1 MTSNTGP
8 GSLHAPLLLP
18 EFQSP
23 AFDGGLDVPT
33 PMACEAAPW
42 ADILYLTGTGT
53 FWLLTQ
59 EVADALHE
67 AAEELAGWVKVEDP
81 IQRLEHLSKDAGVME
96 CFLPAR
102 PEYFLDE
109 AEREQAGEK
118 LKRLGELMQERGDEE
133 TDPAQRV
140 SAHTPL
146 NENFWFW
153 VSPLLVGTPR
163 LWDRAWNGEETRLVE
178 ELHELYRR
186 GMERAREEGYVIEG
200 GGYYGPWEAEIE
212 SALESYRQCRAAV
225 IQKHASV
232 DQPGAL
238 LPVREALVEYQ
249 AFLADCESMS
259 PRDSSRCAV
268 IGDFVSSEADRLDAD
283 LRAYCDSILA
293 LATLGVATPEWALA
307 AAPLSGSPAGLER
320 GIEAFDHYNRVLQQA
335 ADLFGEVEAKLG
347 QWATATAHRS
357 ALPIHLFQEEREAF
371 NRLVAQ
377 LDVLYQ
383 LAETQVARMRP
394 QRVLFWQADI
404 SDQRHALGYRRQS
417 IDVLVRK
424 DFPLREFSSPRAEQ
438 ALSHVS
444 LRHLLRDVRDG
455 ERPALLRDL
464 EQDGVLPAT
473 LWEANETALSNW
485 LARRGCERIERR
497 ADWFEERLGFFVPD
511 AFFDYLD
518 AQGYEVQSLKQESA
532 KSAWAE
538 TLQRILFTGPSRE
551 RLRLFDASAQAQMLR
566 LVGTPHATL
575 NDALGVHLDEPVT
588 LIEREASLQLFEW
601 EERSKAE
608 GSASAQVRQRRE
620 VAGELNIGGP
630 RHGPWRATEGARGT
644 PHPSAGAKY
653 QLELKG
659 TYSLARG
666 EISLG
671 TLHLPHERDAT
682 PFAAVLTQRE
692 NELRDLGCYSLQVAA
707 VAKGFAGAALALTAE
722 TGLGFDHNGVKLTG
736 LEWAQREA
744 QGATFKAFAGATVGV
759 NTRCSMRW
767 QPPDD
772 ITRQLPQ
779 LADRDWLTLSNQ
791 QAELTAW
798 RPLGHA
804 VLGLEAA
811 GGIGGELGLRLG
823 IHQGKFVA
831 YFKGKVVAGKGV
843 GGQIAMELDLQQLNL
858 WMMMLSQAL
867 RDNDYAFVDWVDR
880 DAFEGMSR
888 LAYLATTTLLDVGLL
903 AARGLDGI
911 QRLYDLMTQSDRAG
925 VIAYAIVDA
934 VSNPQQA
941 PQLAAWV
948 RNLYPEALGP
958 LLNTLA
964 TPPGWRG
971 YTVDD
976 EHFDRNQATDLQQ
989 IAIANC
995 LGWLEEGYIASGHYD
1010 FAKAQHLF
1018 ERAVARMSLDG
1029 TYDEARGWGVAY
1041 CHNRYRLDQ
1050 FMEQVRTESDP
1061 ANRSRDRYRLIANRL
1076 GAEVD
1081 DRCQL
1086 RTSPRGTYAVY
1097 ADMDS

>member
-1 MTSNTGP
+1 MTSNSRP
-8 GSLHAPLLLP
+8 GSLDSPLFLP
-18 EFQSP
+18 QFQLP
-23 AFDGGLDVPT
+23 PYEGGQEAPT

-53 FWLLTQ
+53 FWLLTE
-59 EVADALHE
+59 EVAKALHD

-81 IQRLEHLSKDAGVME
+81 VQRLEHLNTDAGLLE

-102 PEYFLDE
+102 PENFLDE
-109 AEREQAGEK
+109 AEREQAKEK
-118 LKRLGELMQERGDEE
+118 LKRLAELMRERGDEE
-133 TDPAQRV
+133 ADPAQRV
-140 SAHTPL
+140 SNHTPL
-146 NENFWFW
+146 SEDPWFW
-153 VSPLLVGTPR
+153 VSPLIVGAPR
-163 LWDRAWNGEETRLVE
+163 LWNRVWNAEETRLLE
-178 ELHELYRR
+178 ELHGLYRQ
-186 GMERAREEGYVIEG
+186 GIERAKAEEYVIEG
-200 GGYYGPWEAEIE
+200 NSYYGPWEAEIE
-212 SALESYRQCRAAV
+212 RALETYRQCRAAI
-225 IQKHASV
+225 IQKHVSV

-238 LPVREALVEYQ
+238 LPVRQALVEYQ

-259 PRDSSRCAV
+259 PKDSSRCAV
-268 IGDFVSSEADRLDAD
+268 IGDFVSREAERLDAD

-307 AAPLSGSPAGLER
+307 SAPLSGSPAGLER
-320 GIEAFDHYNRVLQQA
+320 GVEAFDHYNRVLQQA
-335 ADLFGEVEAKLG
+335 STLFEAVEAKLN
-347 QWATATAHRS
+347 QWATATARRS
-357 ALPIHLFQEEREAF
+357 TLPIHLFQEEREAF

-383 LAETQVARMRP
+383 LAETQVASMRP

-404 SDQRHALGYRRQS
+404 NDQRHALGYRRQT

-444 LRHLLRDVRDG
+444 LRHLLRDVREADH
-455 ERPALLRDL
+455 RALLRDL

-473 LWEANETALSNW
+473 MWEANETALSNW

-497 ADWFEERLGFFVPD
+497 TDWFEEHLGLFIPD

-518 AQGYEVQSLKQESA
+518 AQGYEVQSLQQESA

-566 LVGTPHATL
+566 LVGMPHAAL
-575 NDALGVHLDEPVT
+575 NEALGTHLDEPVT
-588 LIEREASLQLFEW
+588 LVEREASLAFFEW
-601 EERSKAE
+601 EQETEAG
-608 GSASAQVRQRRE
+608 GSVTQEVKHRRE
-620 VAGELNIGGP
+620 ATNESNLGGP
-630 RHGPWRATEGARGT
+630 RRGPWQATEGDNGT
-644 PHPSAGAKY
+644 SFEAGAKY

-671 TLHLPHERDAT
+671 TLQLPSESDAL
-682 PFAAVLTQRE
+682 PFEAVLTQRQ
-692 NELRDLGCYSLQVAA
+692 NEIRNLGRYSLQVSA
-707 VAKGFAGAALALTAE
+707 VAKGFAGASLALTAE
-722 TGLGFDHNGVKLTG
+722 AGLGFDHDGLKLTG

-744 QGATFKAFAGATVGV
+744 EGATLKAFAGATVGV

-767 QPPDD
+767 EPPAD
-772 ITRQLPQ
+772 ITQQLPQ
-779 LADRDWLTLSNQ
+779 LADRDWLTLSSQ
-791 QAELTAW
+791 QAELNAW
-798 RPLGHA
+798 RTLGHA

-843 GGQIAMELDLQQLNL
+843 GGQIAMELDLKQLNL
-858 WMMMLSQAL
+858 WLMMLSQAL
-867 RDNDYAFVDWVDR
+867 RDNDYGFVDWVDR

-888 LAYLATTTLLDVGLL
+888 LAYLAATTLLDVSLL

-911 QRLYDLMTQSDRAG
+911 QRLYDLMTQSERAG
-925 VIAYAIVDA
+925 MVAHAIVND
-934 VSNPQQA
+934 PRDDEMR
-941 PQLAAWV
+941 AWIQH
-948 RNLYPEALGP
+948 LSPEALGP

-964 TPPGWRG
+964 FPPGWRG
-971 YTVDD
+971 YTIDGVRL
-976 EHFDRNQATDLQQ
+976 DRGQGTDLQQ
-989 IAIANC
+989 IAIAKC
-995 LGWLEEGYIASGHYD
+995 LDWLEVGYTTSGHYD
-1010 FAKAQHLF
+1010 LAKAQQLF

-1029 TYDEARGWGVAY
+1029 TYDETRSWGVAY
-1041 CHNRYRLDQ
+1041 CQNRYRLDQ
-1050 FMEQVRTESDP
+1050 FMARSLTDSGAARLAREQYLLV
-1061 ANRSRDRYRLIANRL
+1061 ANRL
-1076 GAEVD
+1076 GSEVD
-1081 DRCQL
+1081 NSCQL
-1086 RTSPRGTYAVY
+1086 RTSPRGTYVVY
-1097 ADMDS
+1097 ANADS

>member
-1 MTSNTGP
+1 MTSNSRP
-8 GSLHAPLLLP
+8 GSLHSPLILP
-18 EFQSP
+18 EFQLP
-23 AFDGGLDVPT
+23 AYEGGREAPA

-53 FWLLTQ
+53 FWLLTE

-81 IQRLEHLSKDAGVME
+81 IQRMEHLSKDAGVME

-102 PEYFLDE
+102 PENFLDE

-133 TDPAQRV
+133 ADPAQRV

-146 NENFWFW
+146 SENPWFW
-153 VSPLLVGTPR
+153 VFPFPVGASR
-163 LWDRAWNGEETRLVE
+163 LWNWNDEETRLVE
-178 ELHELYRR
+178 ELHVLYRR
-186 GMERAREEGYVIEG
+186 GMELAREEGYVIEG

-212 SALESYRQCRAAV
+212 SALETYRQRRAT
-225 IQKHASV
+225 IMRTTASV

-259 PRDSSRCAV
+259 PRDSSRCTA
-268 IGDFVSSEADRLDAD
+268 IGEFISHEAERLDAD

-307 AAPLSGSPAGLER
+307 DAPANVSGAGLEP

-357 ALPIHLFQEEREAF
+357 ALPIHLFEAERQAF
-371 NRLVAQ
+371 NRLVEQ

-383 LAETQVARMRP
+383 LAEAQVQRMRP

-404 SDQRHALGYRRQS
+404 DDQRHALGYQRQT

-444 LRHLLRDVRDG
+444 LRHLMQEVREAD
-455 ERPALLRDL
+455 RPALLRDL

-497 ADWFEERLGFFVPD
+497 AEWFEERLGFFVPD
-511 AFFDYLD
+511 AFFTWLE
-518 AQGYEVQSLKQESA
+518 AQGHEVASLQQKDA
-532 KSAWAE
+532 KRVWAE

-566 LVGTPHATL
+566 LVGMPHASL
-575 NDALGVHLDEPVT
+575 NDALDTHLDEPVT
-588 LIEREASLQLFEW
+588 LIEREASLELFEW
-601 EERSKAE
+601 EEKSKEE
-608 GSASAQVRQRRE
+608 GSVSAQMQQRRE
-620 VAGELNIGGP
+620 VAGERNIGGP
-630 RHGPWRATEGARGT
+630 RHGPWRATEGSSST
-644 PHPSAGAKY
+644 PRPSAGAKY

-671 TLHLPHERDAT
+671 TLHLPHESDAV
-682 PFAAVLTQRE
+682 PFAAVLTQRQ
-692 NELRDLGCYSLQVAA
+692 NELRDLGCYSLQVVA
-707 VAKGFAGAALALTAE
+707 VAKGFAGATLAMTAE

-744 QGATFKAFAGATVGV
+744 QGATLKAFAGATVGV

-767 QPPDD
+767 QPPAD

-798 RPLGHA
+798 RTLGHA

-831 YFKGKVVAGKGV
+831 YFKGRVVAGKGV

-858 WMMMLSQAL
+858 WLMMLSQAL
-867 RDNDYAFVDWVDR
+867 RDNDYGFIDWVDR

-903 AARGLDGI
+903 AAQGLDGI
-911 QRLYDLMTQSDRAG
+911 QRLYDLMTQSERAG
-925 VIAYAIVDA
+925 MVAHAIVND
-934 VSNPQQA
+934 PRRDEMC
-941 PQLAAWV
+941 AWIQH
-948 RNLYPEALGP
+948 LPPEALGP

-971 YTVDD
+971 YTIDGV
-976 EHFDRNQATDLQQ
+976 HFDRSQATDLQQ

-995 LGWLEEGYIASGHYD
+995 LGWLEDGYTASGHYD
-1010 FAKAQHLF
+1010 RTKTQHLF
-1018 ERAVARMSLDG
+1018 ERAVARMSMDG
-1029 TYDEARGWGVAY
+1029 TYDRFQSWVQAY
-1041 CHNRYRLDQ
+1041 CHNRERLDQ
-1050 FMEQVRTESDP
+1050 FMKQIGSTGL
-1061 ANRSRDRYRLIANRL
+1061 AGRDAAMARDKYRLIANRM
-1076 GAEVD
+1076 GTDIDEYRQVVST
-1081 DRCQL
+1081 R
-1086 RTSPRGTYAVY
+1086 RGTRIRYEER
-1097 ADMDS
+1097 

>member
-1 MTSNTGP
+1 MTSNTRP
-8 GSLHAPLLLP
+8 GSLHAPLFLP
-18 EFQSP
+18 QFQLPSYEGGQEAP
-23 AFDGGLDVPT
+23 A

-53 FWLLTQ
+53 FWLLTE
-59 EVADALHE
+59 EVADALHS
-67 AAEELAGWVKVEDP
+67 AAEELAGWIKVEDP
-81 IQRLEHLSKDAGVME
+81 ILRLEHLNKDAGLLE

-102 PEYFLDE
+102 PENFLDE
-109 AEREQAGEK
+109 AEREQAKEK
-118 LKRLGELMQERGDEE
+118 LKRLAELMQERGDEE

-146 NENFWFW
+146 SENPWFW
-153 VSPLLVGTPR
+153 ASPLIVGAPR
-163 LWDRAWNGEETRLVE
+163 LWNRVWNAEETRLLE
-178 ELHELYRR
+178 ELHDLYRE
-186 GMERAREEGYVIEG
+186 GTERAKAEGYVVEG
-200 GGYYGPWEAEIE
+200 SGYYGPWEPEIE
-212 SALESYRQCRAAV
+212 QALETYRQCRAAI
-225 IQKHASV
+225 IQNNASV
-232 DQPGAL
+232 DQPGTL
-238 LPVREALVEYQ
+238 LPVRQALVEYQ

-259 PRDSSRCAV
+259 PKDSSRCAV
-268 IGDFVSSEADRLDAD
+268 IGDFIHDEEQRLTAE
-283 LRAYCDSILA
+283 LQAYCDSILT

-307 AAPLSGSPAGLER
+307 DAPLSGSPAGLER
-320 GIEAFDHYNRVLQQA
+320 GVEAFDHYNHLLKEA
-335 ADLFGEVEAKLG
+335 STLFEAVETKLN
-347 QWATATAHRS
+347 QWATATARRS

-383 LAETQVARMRP
+383 LAEAQVALMRP

-404 SDQRHALGYRRQS
+404 SDQRHALGYRRQA

-444 LRHLLRDVRDG
+444 LRHLMRDVSEAD
-455 ERPALLRDL
+455 RPALLRGL

-497 ADWFEERLGFFVPD
+497 ADWFEEPLGFFVPD

-518 AQGYEVQSLKQESA
+518 VQGYEVASLEQDEA
-532 KSAWAE
+532 KNAWAE
-538 TLQRILFTGPSRE
+538 TLQRILFTGPGRE

-566 LVGTPHATL
+566 LVGMPHAAL
-575 NDALGVHLDEPVT
+575 NESLGIHLDEPVT
-588 LIEREASLQLFEW
+588 LIEREASLSLFEW
-601 EERSKAE
+601 EHEAE
-608 GSASAQVRQRRE
+608 AGGSVTAEVQQGRE
-620 VAGELNIGGP
+620 VAGERNLGGP
-630 RHGPWRATEGARGT
+630 RHGPWQAAEGDNGT
-644 PHPSAGAKY
+644 GYGVGAQY
-653 QLELKG
+653 QLSLQG

-671 TLHLPHERDAT
+671 TWHLPHEHDAQ
-682 PFAAVLTQRE
+682 PFEAILTQRA
-692 NELRDLGCYSLQVAA
+692 NEIRNLGRYSLQVDA
-707 VAKGFAGAALALTAE
+707 VAKGFAGATLALTSEA
-722 TGLGFDHNGVKLTG
+722 GLGFDHNGVKVTG

-744 QGATFKAFAGATVGV
+744 EGASLKAFAGATVGV

-767 QPPDD
+767 EPPAD

-791 QAELTAW
+791 QTELNAW
-798 RPLGHA
+798 RTLGHA

-843 GGQIAMELDLQQLNL
+843 GGQVAMELDLQQLNL
-858 WMMMLSQAL
+858 WFMMLSQAL

-880 DAFEGMSR
+880 DAFQGMSR
-888 LAYLATTTLLDVGLL
+888 LAYLAATTLLDVSLL

-925 VIAYAIVDA
+925 VIADAIVDA
-934 VSNPQQA
+934 AGNPEQE
-941 PQLAAWV
+941 PQLAAWI

-971 YTVDD
+971 SSL
-976 EHFDRNQATDLQQ
+976 DRGQATDLQQ

-995 LGWLEEGYIASGHYD
+995 LGWLEEGYTASSHYD
-1010 FAKAQHLF
+1010 LAQAQHLF
-1018 ERAVARMSLDG
+1018 ERAVARMSMDG
-1029 TYDEARGWGVAY
+1029 TYDETRGWGVAY
-1041 CHNRYRLDQ
+1041 CQNRYRLDQ
-1050 FMEQVRTESDP
+1050 FMQYVSGTMDQDAQE
-1061 ANRSRDRYRLIANRL
+1061 ARDKYRLIAYRL
-1076 GAEVD
+1076 GLEVD
-1081 DRCQL
+1081 DYCQL
-1086 RTSPRGTYAVY
+1086 RTSPRGTFAVY
-1097 ADMDS
+1097 TDTDR